1 MIANKREF
9 YMGASML
16 ITFTAVL
23 AFMFSPIY
31 HGENALS
38 FLDNMFNSISKGSAY
53 YIPEVKAKSDQFIG
67 KSVTLAIKTDN
78 AAQNETISKILN
90 LANARIET
98 SGEALT
104 ITADLGELLDAC
116 LKDSDLMYNNDGDAI
131 QQKYAINERVI
142 MFNWYQL
149 LKKMEKSF
157 TKEKQFKEAKLVA
170 TVNSKAVETAYNYYK
185 VKAKSIKASAVMLI
199 FSLVFYVI
207 YTMWYGFGI
216 LYMFEGIGM
225 QIEH

>member
-23 AFMFSPIY
+23 AIMFSPIY
-31 HGENALS
+31 HGANALS

-53 YIPEVKAKSDQFIG
+53 YIPEVKAKSDKFIG
-67 KSVTLAIKTDN
+67 KSVTLTIKSDN
-78 AAQNETISKILN
+78 AAQNEAISKILN
-90 LANARIET
+90 LANARVET
-98 SGEALT
+98 SGESLI
-104 ITADLGELLDAC
+104 ITADLGQLLDAC
-116 LKDSDLMYNNDGDAI
+116 LKDSELMYNNNGDAI

-149 LKKMEKSF
+149 LKKMEKGF

-185 VKAKSIKASAVMLI
+185 VEAKSIKASAVMLV

-216 LYMFEGIGM
+216 LFMFEGIGM